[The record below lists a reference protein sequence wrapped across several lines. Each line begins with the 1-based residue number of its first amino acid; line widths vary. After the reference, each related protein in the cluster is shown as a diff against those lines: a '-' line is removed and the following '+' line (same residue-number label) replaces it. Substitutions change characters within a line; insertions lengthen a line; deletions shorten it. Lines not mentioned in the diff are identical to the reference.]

1 MRQPNKWDDKAVAIF
16 VTAFFEKSENMRT
29 NSLTLVLGGAK
40 SGKSEFAEHL
50 YSREKK
56 ICYIAT
62 GVVKNPDGEMQL
74 RIRRH
79 QQRRSAKWTTCEQYR
94 EIAKLINDH
103 HLDGYLLDDAI
114 MLVTNLF
121 YDLVLT
127 KTDANKI
134 DEYLTAASA
143 QEIGAIRTTILDEW
157 QQILAAR
164 KANNQSMIIVS
175 DEVGLGV
182 VPATKQTRILR
193 DLYGEVN
200 QLIAK
205 QADSVYFVVSGIAQ
219 QIK

>member
-1 MRQPNKWDDKAVAIF
+1 MNN
-16 VTAFFEKSENMRT
+16 S
-29 NSLTLVLGGAK
+29 SLTFVLGGAK

-50 YSREKK
+50 YSRKER

-74 RIRRH
+74 RIQRH
-79 QQRRSAKWTTCEQYR
+79 QARRSNKWITREQYQYVD
-94 EIAKLINDH
+94 ELINNSQQ
-103 HLDGYLLDDAI
+103 DGYLLDDAI

-121 YDLVLT
+121 YDLVLA
-127 KTDANKI
+127 KTSPEKI
-134 DEYLTAASA
+134 DDYLESASS
-143 QEIGAIRTTILDEW
+143 QEIAIVREKILSNW
-157 QQILAAR
+157 KKILAAVR
-164 KANNQSMIIVS
+164 VNNQSMVIVS

-205 QADSVYFVVSGIAQ
+205 EADNVYFVISGIAQ
-219 QIK
+219 KLK

>member
-1 MRQPNKWDDKAVAIF
+1 MNN
-16 VTAFFEKSENMRT
+16 S
-29 NSLTLVLGGAK
+29 SLTFVLGGAK

-50 YSREKK
+50 YSRKER

-74 RIRRH
+74 RIQRH
-79 QQRRSAKWTTCEQYR
+79 QARRSNKWITREQYQHVD
-94 EIAKLINDH
+94 ELINNSQQ
-103 HLDGYLLDDAI
+103 DGYLLDDSI

-121 YDLVLT
+121 YDLVLA
-127 KTDANKI
+127 KTSPEKI
-134 DEYLTAASA
+134 DDYLESASS
-143 QEIGAIRTTILDEW
+143 QEIAIVREKILSNW
-157 QQILAAR
+157 KKILAAVR
-164 KANNQSMIIVS
+164 VNNQSMVIVS

-205 QADSVYFVVSGIAQ
+205 EADNVYFVISGIAQ
-219 QIK
+219 KLK

>member
-1 MRQPNKWDDKAVAIF
+1 MNN
-16 VTAFFEKSENMRT
+16 S
-29 NSLTLVLGGAK
+29 SLTFVLGGAK

-50 YSREKK
+50 YSRKER

-74 RIRRH
+74 RIQRH
-79 QQRRSAKWTTCEQYR
+79 QARRSNKWITREQYQHVD
-94 EIAKLINDH
+94 ELINNSQQ
-103 HLDGYLLDDAI
+103 DGYLLDDAI

-121 YDLVLT
+121 YDLVLA
-127 KTDANKI
+127 KTSPKKI
-134 DEYLTAASA
+134 DDYLESVSS
-143 QEIGAIRTTILDEW
+143 QEIATIREKILSNWEK
-157 QQILAAR
+157 ILAAVR
-164 KANNQSMIIVS
+164 VNNQSMVIVS

-205 QADSVYFVVSGIAQ
+205 EADNVYFVISGIAQ
-219 QIK
+219 KLK

>member
-1 MRQPNKWDDKAVAIF
+1 MNN
-16 VTAFFEKSENMRT
+16 S
-29 NSLTLVLGGAK
+29 SLTFVLGGAK

-50 YSREKK
+50 YSRKER

-74 RIRRH
+74 RIQRH
-79 QQRRSAKWTTCEQYR
+79 QARRSNKWITREQYQHVD
-94 EIAKLINDH
+94 ELINNSQQ
-103 HLDGYLLDDAI
+103 DGYLLDDAI

-121 YDLVLT
+121 YDLVLA
-127 KTDANKI
+127 KTSPEKI
-134 DEYLTAASA
+134 DDYLESASS
-143 QEIGAIRTTILDEW
+143 QEIAIVREKILSNW
-157 QQILAAR
+157 KKILAAVR
-164 KANNQSMIIVS
+164 VNNQSMVIVS

-205 QADSVYFVVSGIAQ
+205 EADNVYFIISGIAQ
-219 QIK
+219 KLK

>member
-1 MRQPNKWDDKAVAIF
+1 MNN
-16 VTAFFEKSENMRT
+16 S
-29 NSLTLVLGGAK
+29 SLTFVLGGAK

-50 YSREKK
+50 YSRKER

-74 RIRRH
+74 RIQRH
-79 QQRRSAKWTTCEQYR
+79 QARRSNKWITREQYQHVD
-94 EIAKLINDH
+94 ELINNSQQ
-103 HLDGYLLDDAI
+103 DGYLLDDAI

-121 YDLVLT
+121 YDLVLA
-127 KTDANKI
+127 KTSPEKI
-134 DEYLTAASA
+134 DDYLESASS
-143 QEIGAIRTTILDEW
+143 QEIATV
-157 QQILAAR
+157 ILAAVR
-164 KANNQSMIIVS
+164 VNNQSMVIVS

-205 QADSVYFVVSGIAQ
+205 EADNVYFVISGIAQ
-219 QIK
+219 KLK

>member
-1 MRQPNKWDDKAVAIF
+1 MNN
-16 VTAFFEKSENMRT
+16 S
-29 NSLTLVLGGAK
+29 SLTFVLGGAK

-50 YSREKK
+50 YSRKER

-74 RIRRH
+74 RIQRH
-79 QQRRSAKWTTCEQYR
+79 QARRSNKWITREQYQHVD
-94 EIAKLINDH
+94 ELNNSQQ
-103 HLDGYLLDDAI
+103 DGYLLDDAI

-121 YDLVLT
+121 YDLVLA
-127 KTDANKI
+127 KTSPEKI
-134 DEYLTAASA
+134 DDYLESASS
-143 QEIGAIRTTILDEW
+143 QEIATVREKILSNW
-157 QQILAAR
+157 KKILAAVR
-164 KANNQSMIIVS
+164 VNNQSMVIVS

-205 QADSVYFVVSGIAQ
+205 EADNVYFVISGIAQ
-219 QIK
+219 KLK

>member
-1 MRQPNKWDDKAVAIF
+1 MNN
-16 VTAFFEKSENMRT
+16 S
-29 NSLTLVLGGAK
+29 SLTFVLGGAK

-50 YSREKK
+50 YSRKER

-74 RIRRH
+74 RIQRH
-79 QQRRSAKWTTCEQYR
+79 QARRSNKWITREQYQHVD
-94 EIAKLINDH
+94 ELINNSQQ
-103 HLDGYLLDDAI
+103 DGYLLDDAI

-121 YDLVLT
+121 YDLVLA
-127 KTDANKI
+127 KTSPEKI
-134 DEYLTAASA
+134 DDYLESASS
-143 QEIGAIRTTILDEW
+143 QEIATIREKILSNW
-157 QQILAAR
+157 KKILAAVR
-164 KANNQSMIIVS
+164 VNNQSMVIVS

-205 QADSVYFVVSGIAQ
+205 EADNVYFVISGIAQ
-219 QIK
+219 KLK

>member
-1 MRQPNKWDDKAVAIF
+1 MNN
-16 VTAFFEKSENMRT
+16 S
-29 NSLTLVLGGAK
+29 SLTFVLGGAK

-50 YSREKK
+50 YSRKER

-74 RIRRH
+74 RIQRH
-79 QQRRSAKWTTCEQYR
+79 QARRSNKWITREQYQHVD
-94 EIAKLINDH
+94 ELINNSQQ
-103 HLDGYLLDDAI
+103 DGYLLDDAI

-121 YDLVLT
+121 YDLFLA
-127 KTDANKI
+127 KTSPEKI
-134 DEYLTAASA
+134 DDYLESASS
-143 QEIGAIRTTILDEW
+143 QEIATVREKILSNW
-157 QQILAAR
+157 KKILAAVR
-164 KANNQSMIIVS
+164 VNNQSMVIVS

-205 QADSVYFVVSGIAQ
+205 EADNVYFVISGIAQ
-219 QIK
+219 KLK

>member
-1 MRQPNKWDDKAVAIF
+1 MNN
-16 VTAFFEKSENMRT
+16 S
-29 NSLTLVLGGAK
+29 SLTFVLGGAK

-50 YSREKK
+50 YSRKER

-74 RIRRH
+74 RIQRH
-79 QQRRSAKWTTCEQYR
+79 QARRSNKWITREQYQHVD
-94 EIAKLINDH
+94 ELINNSQQ
-103 HLDGYLLDDAI
+103 DGYLLDDAI

-121 YDLVLT
+121 YDLVLA
-127 KTDANKI
+127 KTSPEKI
-134 DEYLTAASA
+134 DDYLESASSQEIATVREKILSNWKKILTAV
-143 QEIGAIRTTILDEW
+143 RV
-157 QQILAAR
+157 
-164 KANNQSMIIVS
+164 NNQSMVIVS

-205 QADSVYFVVSGIAQ
+205 EADNVYFVISGIAQ
-219 QIK
+219 KLK

>member
-1 MRQPNKWDDKAVAIF
+1 MNN
-16 VTAFFEKSENMRT
+16 S
-29 NSLTLVLGGAK
+29 SLTFVLGGAK

-50 YSREKK
+50 YSRKER

-74 RIRRH
+74 QIQRL
-79 QQRRSAKWTTCEQYR
+79 QARRSNKWITREQYQHVD
-94 EIAKLINDH
+94 ELINNSQQ
-103 HLDGYLLDDAI
+103 DGYLLDDAI

-121 YDLVLT
+121 YDLVLA
-127 KTDANKI
+127 KTSPEKI
-134 DEYLTAASA
+134 DDYLESASS
-143 QEIGAIRTTILDEW
+143 QEIATVREKILSNW
-157 QQILAAR
+157 KKILAAVR
-164 KANNQSMIIVS
+164 VNNQSMVIVS

-205 QADSVYFVVSGIAQ
+205 EADNVYFVISGIAQ
-219 QIK
+219 KLK

>member
-1 MRQPNKWDDKAVAIF
+1 MNN
-16 VTAFFEKSENMRT
+16 S
-29 NSLTLVLGGAK
+29 SLTFVLGGAK

-50 YSREKK
+50 YSRKER

-74 RIRRH
+74 RIQRH
-79 QQRRSAKWTTCEQYR
+79 QARRSNKWITREQYQHVD
-94 EIAKLINDH
+94 ELINNSQQ
-103 HLDGYLLDDAI
+103 DGYLLDDAI

-121 YDLVLT
+121 YDLVLA
-127 KTDANKI
+127 KTSPEKI
-134 DEYLTAASA
+134 DDYLESASS
-143 QEIGAIRTTILDEW
+143 QEIATIREKILSNW
-157 QQILAAR
+157 KKLLAAVR
-164 KANNQSMIIVS
+164 VNNQSMVIVS

-205 QADSVYFVVSGIAQ
+205 EADNVYFVISGIAQ
-219 QIK
+219 KLK

>member
-1 MRQPNKWDDKAVAIF
+1 MNN
-16 VTAFFEKSENMRT
+16 S
-29 NSLTLVLGGAK
+29 SLTFVLGGAK

-50 YSREKK
+50 YSRKER

-74 RIRRH
+74 RIQRH
-79 QQRRSAKWTTCEQYR
+79 QARRSNKWITREQYQHVD
-94 EIAKLINDH
+94 ELINNSQQ
-103 HLDGYLLDDAI
+103 DGYLLDDAI

-121 YDLVLT
+121 YDLVLA
-127 KTDANKI
+127 KTSPKKI
-134 DEYLTAASA
+134 DDYLESVSS
-143 QEIGAIRTTILDEW
+143 QEIATIREKILSNWEKILGAVRV
-157 QQILAAR
+157 
-164 KANNQSMIIVS
+164 NNQSMVIVS

-205 QADSVYFVVSGIAQ
+205 EADNVYFVISGIAQ
-219 QIK
+219 KLK

>member
-1 MRQPNKWDDKAVAIF
+1 MNN
-16 VTAFFEKSENMRT
+16 S
-29 NSLTLVLGGAK
+29 SLTVVLGGAK

-50 YSREKK
+50 YSRKER

-74 RIRRH
+74 RIQRH
-79 QQRRSAKWTTCEQYR
+79 QARRSNKWITREQYQHVD
-94 EIAKLINDH
+94 ELINNSQQ
-103 HLDGYLLDDAI
+103 DGYLLDDAI

-121 YDLVLT
+121 YDLVLA
-127 KTDANKI
+127 KTSPEKI
-134 DEYLTAASA
+134 DDYLESASS
-143 QEIGAIRTTILDEW
+143 QEIATVREKILSNW
-157 QQILAAR
+157 KKILAAVR
-164 KANNQSMIIVS
+164 VNNQSMVIVS

-205 QADSVYFVVSGIAQ
+205 EADNVYFVISGIAQ
-219 QIK
+219 KLK

>member
-1 MRQPNKWDDKAVAIF
+1 MNN
-16 VTAFFEKSENMRT
+16 S
-29 NSLTLVLGGAK
+29 SLTFVLGGAK

-50 YSREKK
+50 YSRKER

-74 RIRRH
+74 RIQRH
-79 QQRRSAKWTTCEQYR
+79 QARRSNKWITREQYQHVD
-94 EIAKLINDH
+94 ELINNSQQ
-103 HLDGYLLDDAI
+103 DGYLLDDAI

-121 YDLVLT
+121 YDLVLA
-127 KTDANKI
+127 KTSPEKI
-134 DEYLTAASA
+134 EDYLESASS
-143 QEIGAIRTTILDEW
+143 QEIATVREKILSNW
-157 QQILAAR
+157 KKILAAVR
-164 KANNQSMIIVS
+164 VNNQSMVIVS

-205 QADSVYFVVSGIAQ
+205 EADNVYFVISGIAQ
-219 QIK
+219 KLK

>member
-1 MRQPNKWDDKAVAIF
+1 MNN
-16 VTAFFEKSENMRT
+16 S
-29 NSLTLVLGGAK
+29 SLTFVLGGAK

-50 YSREKK
+50 YSRKER

-74 RIRRH
+74 RIQRH
-79 QQRRSAKWTTCEQYR
+79 QARRSNKWITREQYQHVD
-94 EIAKLINDH
+94 ELINNSQQ
-103 HLDGYLLDDAI
+103 DGYLLDDAI

-121 YDLVLT
+121 YDLVLA
-127 KTDANKI
+127 KTSPEKI
-134 DEYLTAASA
+134 DDYLESASS
-143 QEIGAIRTTILDEW
+143 QEIATVREKILSNW
-157 QQILAAR
+157 KKILAAVR
-164 KANNQSMIIVS
+164 VNNQSMVIVS

-205 QADSVYFVVSGIAQ
+205 EADNVYFVISGIAQ
-219 QIK
+219 KLK

>member
-1 MRQPNKWDDKAVAIF
+1 MNN
-16 VTAFFEKSENMRT
+16 S
-29 NSLTLVLGGAK
+29 SLTFVLGGAK

-50 YSREKK
+50 YSRKER

-74 RIRRH
+74 RIQRH
-79 QQRRSAKWTTCEQYR
+79 QARRSNKWITREQYQHVD
-94 EIAKLINDH
+94 ELINNSQQ
-103 HLDGYLLDDAI
+103 DGYLLDDAI

-121 YDLVLT
+121 YDLVLA
-127 KTDANKI
+127 KTSSEKI
-134 DEYLTAASA
+134 DDYLGSASS
-143 QEIGAIRTTILDEW
+143 QEIAIIREKILSNW
-157 QQILAAR
+157 KKILAAVR
-164 KANNQSMIIVS
+164 VNNQSMVIVS

-205 QADSVYFVVSGIAQ
+205 EADNVYFVISGIAQ
-219 QIK
+219 KLK

>member
-1 MRQPNKWDDKAVAIF
+1 MNN
-16 VTAFFEKSENMRT
+16 S
-29 NSLTLVLGGAK
+29 SLTFVLGRAK

-50 YSREKK
+50 YSRKER

-74 RIRRH
+74 RIQRH
-79 QQRRSAKWTTCEQYR
+79 QARRSNKWITREQYQHVD
-94 EIAKLINDH
+94 ELINNSQQ
-103 HLDGYLLDDAI
+103 DGYLLDDAI

-121 YDLVLT
+121 YDLVLA
-127 KTDANKI
+127 KTSPEKI
-134 DEYLTAASA
+134 DDYLESASS
-143 QEIGAIRTTILDEW
+143 QEIATVREKILSNW
-157 QQILAAR
+157 KKILAAVR
-164 KANNQSMIIVS
+164 VNNQSMVIVS

-205 QADSVYFVVSGIAQ
+205 EADNVYFVISGIAQ
-219 QIK
+219 KLK

>member
-1 MRQPNKWDDKAVAIF
+1 MNN
-16 VTAFFEKSENMRT
+16 S
-29 NSLTLVLGGAK
+29 SLTFVLGGAK

-50 YSREKK
+50 YSRKER

-74 RIRRH
+74 RIQRH
-79 QQRRSAKWTTCEQYR
+79 QARRSNKWITREQYQHVD
-94 EIAKLINDH
+94 ELINNSQQ
-103 HLDGYLLDDAI
+103 DGYLLDDAI

-121 YDLVLT
+121 YDLVSA
-127 KTDANKI
+127 KTSPEKI
-134 DEYLTAASA
+134 DDYLESASS
-143 QEIGAIRTTILDEW
+143 QEIATVREKILSNW
-157 QQILAAR
+157 KKILAAVR
-164 KANNQSMIIVS
+164 VNNQSMVIVS

-205 QADSVYFVVSGIAQ
+205 EADNVYFVISGIAQ
-219 QIK
+219 KLK

>member
-1 MRQPNKWDDKAVAIF
+1 M
-16 VTAFFEKSENMRT
+16 
-29 NSLTLVLGGAK
+29 GGAK

-50 YSREKK
+50 YSRDER

-74 RIRRH
+74 RIQRH
-79 QQRRSAKWTTCEQYR
+79 QARRSDKWIAREQYQQ
-94 EIAKLINDH
+94 IDKLIDTTTQ
-103 HLDGYLLDDAI
+103 DGFLLDDAI

-121 YDLVLT
+121 YDLVL
-127 KTDANKI
+127 A
-134 DEYLTAASA
+134 
-143 QEIGAIRTTILDEW
+143 RTTSDKVDQYLEEASSAEIARIREKILDNW
-157 QQILAAR
+157 KRILAVR
-164 KANNQSMIIVS
+164 KAKGQSMVIVS

-205 QADSVYFVVSGIAQ
+205 EADNVYFVVSGIAQ
-219 QIK
+219 KLK